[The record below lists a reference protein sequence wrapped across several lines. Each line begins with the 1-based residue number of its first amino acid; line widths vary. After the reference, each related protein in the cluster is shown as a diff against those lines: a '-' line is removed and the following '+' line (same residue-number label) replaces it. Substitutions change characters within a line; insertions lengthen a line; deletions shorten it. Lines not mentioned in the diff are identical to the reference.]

1 MLPHADPIIVFRGP
15 TSIGRDRKEGDR
27 RGMRG
32 EGENRG
38 WDGREGSS
46 FAPGRRRENSA
57 ARMNCWRL
65 ACERR

>member
-15 TSIGRDRKEGDR
+15 TSIGREQEGRRQEENERR
-27 RGMRG
+27 RGY
-32 EGENRG
+32 
-38 WDGREGSS
+38 DGREGSS
-46 FAPGRRRENSA
+46 FAVGRRRENSA